1 MVSFGQKLAPPE
13 LMGSLCLSAPAKI
26 NLHLEVLGLRSDGF
40 HELAMVM
47 QTINL
52 ADRLHASLAGEGQL
66 NLQCNRPG
74 LPLDGSNLI
83 TKAARALRN
92 FVGQEQLGATLIL
105 DKQIPIGAGLAGGS
119 SDAATVLLLL
129 QQLWQLKLSPADLQT
144 LAAQLG
150 SDVAFCL
157 AGGTQLCFGRGE
169 QLQPLGAA
177 PQLGVL
183 LLKHPD
189 VSVSTPW
196 AYSRSK
202 QLRGGHYLKGE
213 QAFEQRRELL
223 RCSPLSNWLEA
234 GLATDALQVMPAI
247 RNDLQE
253 VVAPE
258 LPSVQIG
265 LKLLAAAPAALASA
279 MSGSGPTSFA
289 LFASEAAAQDAADQL
304 QPELKQHGFDHWVC
318 AFQPARSLTPHTH
331 G

>member
-1 MVSFGQKLAPPE
+1 
-13 LMGSLCLSAPAKI
+13 MGSLCLSAPAKI

-47 QTINL
+47 QTITL
-52 ADRLHASLAGEGQL
+52 ADRLQASLAGEGQL

-83 TKAARALRN
+83 IKAARALRN

-129 QQLWQLKLSPADLQT
+129 QQLWQLQLSPADLQT

-169 QLQPLGAA
+169 QLQPLTGAA

-196 AYSRSK
+196 AYRRSK
-202 QLRGGHYLKGE
+202 QLRGSHYLNGE

-223 RCSPLSNWLEA
+223 RCSPLSNLLEA
-234 GLATDALQVMPAI
+234 GLAPDPLQALPAL

-258 LPSVQIG
+258 LASVRIG
-265 LKLLAAAPAALASA
+265 LKLLAAAPAALTSA
-279 MSGSGPTSFA
+279 MSGSGPSSFA
-289 LFASEAAAQDAADQL
+289 LFASQAAAQVAADQL
-304 QPELKQHGFDHWVC
+304 LPKLKQHGFNHWVC
-318 AFQPARSLTPHTH
+318 AFQPARSLKPPTH